1 MRIKKPERKKSGKKS
16 TTKASHLVQSPTK
29 TAGSKSDTVRLNV
42 NVPREM
48 YRQLRI
54 KAAEN
59 ETSVSRAVI
68 GLIENYVTRR

>member
-1 MRIKKPERKKSGKKS
+1 MRIKKPQRKKFSKKTTGTAAEKLAKSGG
-16 TTKASHLVQSPTK
+16 TI
-29 TAGSKSDTVRLNV
+29 RLNV

-54 KAAEN
+54 KAAEK

-68 GLIENYVTRR
+68 GLIENYVARR

>member
-1 MRIKKPERKKSGKKS
+1 MRIDKRKRKKSSKETS
-16 TTKASHLVQSPTK
+16 AKAPAAAAKPAAT
-29 TAGSKSDTVRLNV
+29 GDTVRLNV
-42 NVPREM
+42 NVPRGM

-54 KAAEN
+54 KAAEK